1 MQTLKNSEFK
11 KLMLSVVACA
21 LLAGG
26 FITYNH
32 FNKPTETTAI
42 QANYLMPDNLN
53 DLVKNSNYVVI
64 GEVQNQGNTFKVNLA
79 NYVVDSNDKPEER
92 VAIYLKHTVS
102 NISITQSLKGDLKEG
117 DIIEVIQEEFEKI
130 KHDKSI
136 SKKLYSKG
144 DKYIFFLNK
153 FTPQSEQEIK
163 DYKTVKYL
171 PINPYQGEIQING
184 DKIEI
189 IKEEF
194 PMFKNG
200 ETVENV
206 VNQIQESLK

>member
-1 MQTLKNSEFK
+1 MTCTF
-11 KLMLSVVACA
+11 
-21 LLAGG
+21 LAGG
-26 FITYNH
+26 FMTYKH
-32 FNKPTETTAI
+32 FNNPNRITSV
-42 QANYLMPDNLN
+42 QANYVMPDNLN
-53 DLVKNSNYVVI
+53 DLVGNSNYIVI
-64 GEVQNQGNTFKVNLA
+64 GEVQNKGNTFRVNLA
-79 NYVVDSNDKPEER
+79 NYVVDSNVKPQDR
-92 VAIYLKHTVS
+92 AAMYLKHTVS

-117 DIIEVIQEEFEKI
+117 DIIEVIQEELENI
-130 KHDKSI
+130 KHEKSVSI
-136 SKKLYSKG
+136 KSYSKG

-194 PMFKNG
+194 PMLKNG
-200 ETVENV
+200 DAVENV
-206 VNQIQESLK
+206 LNQIQESVK